1 MNTDAAQ
8 STNGKPDVQSTP
20 PPSALTPPV
29 ARLVPKS
36 LVLKLTQV
44 MGLVERVAKNGLNTN
59 QNYKYATE
67 ADILAEVRAALAQR
81 SVLVVP
87 DVETV
92 TWRELDSRSGGKLQ
106 LCTARV
112 RFDLMDAES
121 GEVLSV
127 PMVGQGSDSGDKA
140 FYKAMSG
147 ATKYLFMKLFL
158 IPTGD
163 DPENE
168 KPQKPQPPPPAG
180 MAAVKATMRA
190 TPTPPRLVPQ
200 QQAAPARQ
208 AAHDRS
214 TPYPFGTTKGHPI
227 SDVDDKS
234 LAYWATRIHTEL
246 NDPSKAKWHP
256 RATQQLAVV
265 QAEQRFRAGGNG
277 EATGI
282 ADTRSDEPPPH
293 SDADAPF

>member
-1 MNTDAAQ
+1 MPRA
-8 STNGKPDVQSTP
+8 
-20 PPSALTPPV
+20 
-29 ARLVPKS
+29 

-44 MGLVERVAKNGLNTN
+44 MALVERVAKNGRNEN
-59 QNYKYATE
+59 HNYNYATE
-67 ADILAEVRAALAQR
+67 ADILAEVRSALAQR
-81 SVLVVP
+81 GVLVVP
-87 DVETV
+87 DVEAV
-92 TWRELDSRSGGKLQ
+92 RWEELDTRSGGKLK

-121 GEVLSV
+121 GEMLSV

-168 KPQKPQPPPPAG
+168 KTRKPEPPPPAG

-200 QQAAPARQ
+200 QQAASARQ

-214 TPYPFGTTKGHPI
+214 LIYPFGTNKGMPI
-227 SDVDDKS
+227 SDVDDKA
-234 LAYWATRIHTEL
+234 LAFWVGRIHSEL
-246 NDPSKAKWHP
+246 SDTTKARWH
-256 RATQQLAVV
+256 AKSAQQLATV
-265 QAEQRFRAGGNG
+265 QAEQRFRASGNG

-293 SDADAPF
+293 GDADAPF